1 MHRFCKF
8 IWGIHSVPPNLCQLG
23 HSSSQAGRFQT
34 QAKGS
39 FLCVLSMATGPSL
52 IFCCLSHVWFDDG
65 SLLEHVGDGVIRTFL
80 PRHGLGHHHARFG
93 YFWLTPYLELN
104 YSTTEIDPSSNWI
117 INRQELSWPQEHD
130 TDASWQFRTSKKL
143 IPIAVKLGSM
153 MVLCFRMTLRA
164 SRESWGMLLLLPLL
178 AKSTYRITPVNI

>member
-23 HSSSQAGRFQT
+23 HSST
-34 QAKGS
+34 QRDSKLKHKDHSCA
-39 FLCVLSMATGPSL
+39 
-52 IFCCLSHVWFDDG
+52 CCQWPLVRPWSSASSPMQCMVWGG
-65 SLLEHVGDGVIRTFL
+65 SLLDHVADGVIQFFL
-80 PRHGLGHHHARFG
+80 PRHGLGHA
-93 YFWLTPYLELN
+93 
-104 YSTTEIDPSSNWI
+104 EIDPSSNWI
-117 INRQELSWPQEHD
+117 IDRQEPSWPQEHD
-130 TDASWQFRTSKKL
+130 TDASWQFWTSKKL
-143 IPIAVKLGSM
+143 IPIAVQMNSM

>member
-1 MHRFCKF
+1 M
-8 IWGIHSVPPNLCQLG
+8 
-23 HSSSQAGRFQT
+23 
-34 QAKGS
+34 
-39 FLCVLSMATGPSL
+39 LSMATSPSL
-52 IFCCLSHVWFDDG
+52 IFCTSPMYGLMMAVCLNMFVMASSEF
-65 SLLEHVGDGVIRTFL
+65 FL
-80 PRHGLGHHHARFG
+80 PGPGLGHHHARFG

-117 INRQELSWPQEHD
+117 INRQEPSLPQEHD
-130 TDASWQFRTSKKL
+130 TDASWQFWTSKKL
-143 IPIAVKLGSM
+143 IPIAVQMNSM